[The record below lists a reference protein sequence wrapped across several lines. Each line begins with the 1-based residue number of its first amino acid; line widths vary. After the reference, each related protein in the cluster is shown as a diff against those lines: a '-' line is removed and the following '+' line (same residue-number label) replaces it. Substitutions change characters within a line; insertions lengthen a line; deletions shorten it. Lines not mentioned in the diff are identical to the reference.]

1 MDRNQDE
8 ITDMIIELSEMIR
21 EDAFF
26 AISISDQQYHMKAL
40 GLSGD
45 ISDAIASAMFADD
58 NVADMIRD
66 ALQKYTNALN

>member
-26 AISISDQQYHMKAL
+26 AISICDQQYHMKAL

-45 ISDAIASAMFADD
+45 ISDAIASAMFADN